1 MLVVFILNFI
11 PGSVNDAQVS
21 SPPEPSSRKSSV
33 TDQPPPAE
41 TSNGSQKPSPKVENK
56 KRASIE
62 IDIVQLRKPKP
73 VPTNLKPE
81 DEGGVDQQ
89 TGVEVEPING
99 SEYQTSTEAPS
110 LPSGYLLSNVHYV
123 HFCRRISMLKNMTGA
138 TCRS

>member
-1 MLVVFILNFI
+1 MPRPKILLFLVFIFNFI

-33 TDQPPPAE
+33 TGQPPPAE
-41 TSNGSQKPSPKVENK
+41 PSNGAQPSPKVENK

-81 DEGGVDQQ
+81 DEGGVDHQ

-110 LPSGYLLSNVHYV
+110 LPSGTIMYLKVLTCLSVEKYI
-123 HFCRRISMLKNMTGA
+123 R
-138 TCRS
+138 

>member
-1 MLVVFILNFI
+1 MPKPKILLCLVFIFNFI

-21 SPPEPSSRKSSV
+21 SPPPEPSSRKSSV

-41 TSNGSQKPSPKVENK
+41 PSNGAKPSPKVENK

-89 TGVEVEPING
+89 TATGVEVEPING

-110 LPSGYLLSNVHYV
+110 LPSGNIIYLKVLTCLSVEKYI
-123 HFCRRISMLKNMTGA
+123 R
-138 TCRS
+138 

>member
-1 MLVVFILNFI
+1 M
-11 PGSVNDAQVS
+11 S

-33 TDQPPPAE
+33 TGQPPPAE
-41 TSNGSQKPSPKVENK
+41 PSNGAQPSPKVENK

-99 SEYQTSTEAPS
+99 SDYQTSTEAPS
-110 LPSGYLLSNVHYV
+110 LPSGSTI
-123 HFCRRISMLKNMTGA
+123 F
-138 TCRS
+138 